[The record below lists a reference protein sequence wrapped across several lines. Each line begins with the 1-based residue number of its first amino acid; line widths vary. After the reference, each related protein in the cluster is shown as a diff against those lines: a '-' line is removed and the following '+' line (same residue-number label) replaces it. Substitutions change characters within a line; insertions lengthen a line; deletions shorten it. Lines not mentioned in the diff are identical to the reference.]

1 MPYVRSA
8 EMPER
13 LRHPEPG
20 RRVRPHTEPAALAP
34 ASPQAVLAL
43 QAAAGNQAVA
53 RALLQRD
60 AFGLVTQHVA
70 APVLPGLNTP
80 LDPSIMAGLDKRQK
94 EVEARVRAWTVEHRG
109 EIQGQVVAGMS
120 LPEVID
126 LIRTGVKEATELA
139 PETVGKL
146 AQAVVSPMSIAP
158 HRLEHREKELAAELR
173 NAMAKVPTELKIG
186 GAGAWAKIS
195 ISGLEAAATV
205 GGAEVTGEAGP
216 SSGSV
221 GVKKGGAEA
230 KAEVDWDEKTI
241 ALDTKVG
248 PIGLGGKIGMG
259 KRGSADAWE
268 IHIGV
273 PRAGALGPLLPSTQ
287 KAVGQAGDA
296 VSGIIRH
303 LRSGGKPGDDVVQDH
318 LKTIKKGIEPLSK
331 LTAEN
336 AVSFGVSV
344 SGDGPEVR
352 VEASLIWRF

>member
-1 MPYVRSA
+1 MYVRSA

-13 LRHPEPG
+13 LRQSEPDRCVRPDPEPAG
-20 RRVRPHTEPAALAP
+20 PAPVPPH
-34 ASPQAVLAL
+34 AVLTL
-43 QAAAGNQAVA
+43 QTAAGNQAVA

-60 AFGLVTQHVA
+60 ALGLVTQQFA
-70 APVLPGLNTP
+70 TPVVPGLNTP
-80 LDPSIMAGLDKRQK
+80 LDPSIMAGLEKRQQ
-94 EVEARVRAWTVEHRG
+94 EIQARVRAWMVAHRA

-126 LIRTGVKEATELA
+126 FVRTGVKDATELA
-139 PETVGKL
+139 PETIGKL
-146 AQAVVSPMSIAP
+146 AQAVVSPMAIAP
-158 HRLEHREKELAAELR
+158 HRLENREKELAAELR
-173 NAMAKVPTELKIG
+173 NALAKVPTELKIG

-195 ISGLEAAATV
+195 ISGLEAAAKI
-205 GGAEVTGEAGP
+205 GGAELTGEGGP
-216 SSGSV
+216 SSGAV

-230 KAEVDWDEKTI
+230 KAEFDWDEKTI
-241 ALDTKVG
+241 ALDTTVG

-259 KRGSADAWE
+259 KRGSPDSWE

-287 KAVGQAGDA
+287 KAVGQAGEA

-331 LTAEN
+331 LTVEN
-336 AVSFGVSV
+336 AVSFGISV
-344 SGDGPEVR
+344 SGDGPDVR

>member
-1 MPYVRSA
+1 
-8 EMPER
+8 MPER
-13 LRHPEPG
+13 LPQRD
-20 RRVRPHTEPAALAP
+20 RSDRPDEERTAP
-34 ASPQAVLAL
+34 APAPPHAVLAL

-60 AFGLVTQHVA
+60 ALGIVTQNA
-70 APVLPGLNTP
+70 APPVLPGLNTP

-94 EVEARVRAWTVEHRG
+94 EVEATVRTWLVQHKAEV
-109 EIQGQVVAGMS
+109 QGQVVAGMS

-126 LIRTGVKEATELA
+126 LVRTSVKEATELA
-139 PETVGKL
+139 PETIGKC
-146 AQAVVSPMSIAP
+146 AQAVVSPMQIAP

-173 NAMAKVPTELKIG
+173 NAMANVPTELKIG

-195 ISGLEAAATV
+195 ISGLEAAAKV
-205 GGAEVTGEAGP
+205 GKAEVTGEAGP

-221 GVKKGGAEA
+221 GVKKGSAEA
-230 KAEVDWDEKTI
+230 KAEYDWDEKTI

-259 KRGSADAWE
+259 KDGSPDSWE

-336 AVSFGVSV
+336 AVSFGISV

>member
-1 MPYVRSA
+1 
-8 EMPER
+8 MPER
-13 LRHPEPG
+13 LRQPG
-20 RRVRPHTEPAALAP
+20 SDRPDPQDEEPAAVVP
-34 ASPQAVLAL
+34 ASPGAVLAL

-60 AFGLVTQHVA
+60 AFALVTQQA
-70 APVLPGLNTP
+70 APVLPGINGP

-94 EVEARVRAWTVEHRG
+94 EVEGRIRAWMVEHQA
-109 EIQGQVVAGMS
+109 EIRGQVVTGMS

-126 LIRTGVKEATELA
+126 LVRTSVKEATELA
-139 PETVGKL
+139 PETIGKL

-173 NAMAKVPTELKIG
+173 NAMANVPTELKIG

-195 ISGLEAAATV
+195 ISGLEAAAKV
-205 GGAEVTGEAGP
+205 GGAELTGEAGP

-221 GVKKGGAEA
+221 AVKKGGAEA

-259 KRGSADAWE
+259 KAGGADSWE

-303 LRSGGKPGDDVVQDH
+303 LRAGGKPGDDVVQDH
-318 LKTIKKGIEPLSK
+318 LKTIKKGVEPLSK

>member
-1 MPYVRSA
+1 MRS
-8 EMPER
+8 PV
-13 LRHPEPG
+13 LRHE
-20 RRVRPHTEPAALAP
+20 
-34 ASPQAVLAL
+34 VLAL

-60 AFGLVTQHVA
+60 SPGVVA
-70 APVLPGLNTP
+70 QPVATGVLPGLNTP
-80 LDPSIMAGLDKRQK
+80 LDPSIMAGLDKRQQ
-94 EVEARVRAWTVEHRG
+94 EVKARVRAWMIEHQA
-109 EIQGQVVAGMS
+109 EIQGEVVTGMS

-126 LIRTGVKEATELA
+126 LVRTRVKEATELA
-139 PETVGKL
+139 PETIGKL
-146 AQAVVSPMSIAP
+146 AQAVVSPMSIPA
-158 HRLEHREKELAAELR
+158 HRLEQREKELAAELR

-186 GAGAWAKIS
+186 GAGAWAKVS
-195 ISGLEAAATV
+195 ISGFEAAAKL
-205 GGAEVTGEAGP
+205 GGTEITGEAGP

-221 GVKKGGAEA
+221 GVKQGGAEA

-259 KRGSADAWE
+259 KAGSKDSWE

-287 KAVGQAGDA
+287 KAVGEAGDA

-303 LRSGGKPGDDVVQDH
+303 LRAGGKPGDGVVQDH

-331 LTAEN
+331 LSAEN
-336 AVSFGVSV
+336 AVSYGISV
-344 SGDGPEVR
+344 SGDGPDVK

>member
-1 MPYVRSA
+1 MPD
-8 EMPER
+8 R
-13 LRHPEPG
+13 LRQPDPDD
-20 RRVRPHTEPAALAP
+20 RDPRVEDAAP
-34 ASPQAVLAL
+34 APPHPVLAL
-43 QAAAGNQAVA
+43 QAAAGNQAVS

-60 AFGLVTQHVA
+60 TFGLITQQPAA
-70 APVLPGLNTP
+70 APSVVPGLNTP
-80 LDPSIMAGLDKRQK
+80 LDPSIMAGLDKRQR
-94 EVEARVRAWTVEHRG
+94 EVEARVRAWLAEHKDAV
-109 EIQGQVVAGMS
+109 QGQVVAGMS

-126 LIRTGVKEATELA
+126 LVRTGVEGATELA

-146 AQAVVSPMSIAP
+146 AAAAVSPMQIAP
-158 HRLEHREKELAAELR
+158 HRLENREKELAASLR
-173 NAMAKVPTELKIG
+173 NAMANVPTELKIG

-195 ISGLEAAATV
+195 ISGLEAAAKV

-259 KRGSADAWE
+259 KGGSPDSWE
-268 IHIGV
+268 IHLGV

-303 LRSGGKPGDDVVQDH
+303 LRAGGKPGDDVVQDH
-318 LKTIKKGIEPLSK
+318 LKTIKKGMEPLSK
-331 LTAEN
+331 LTEEN

>member
-1 MPYVRSA
+1 MTD
-8 EMPER
+8 R
-13 LRHPEPG
+13 LRQREPDRHD
-20 RRVRPHTEPAALAP
+20 RRHEAPAAAP
-34 ASPQAVLAL
+34 PHPVLAL

-53 RALLQRD
+53 RAVLQRD
-60 AFGLVTQHVA
+60 AAQQA
-70 APVLPGLNTP
+70 APTVLPGLNTQ

-94 EVEARVRAWTVEHRG
+94 EVQARVRAWMVEHKA
-109 EIQGQVVAGMS
+109 EIQGHVVVGMS

-126 LIRTGVKEATELA
+126 LVRTNVKEATELA

-146 AQAVVSPMSIAP
+146 AEAVVSPMSIAP
-158 HRLEHREKELAAELR
+158 HRLENREKELAAELR
-173 NAMAKVPTELKIG
+173 NAMANVPTELKIG

-195 ISGLEAAATV
+195 ISGLEAAAKV
-205 GGAEVTGEAGP
+205 GGGEVTGEAGP

-230 KAEVDWDEKTI
+230 KAEYDWDEKTI

-259 KRGSADAWE
+259 KAGGADSWE

-273 PRAGALGPLLPSTQ
+273 PRAGAIGPLLPSTQ
-287 KAVGQAGDA
+287 KAVSQAGDA

-303 LRSGGKPGDDVVQDH
+303 LRAGGKAGDDVVQDH

-331 LTAEN
+331 LTEEN
-336 AVSFGVSV
+336 SVSFGISV
-344 SGDGPEVR
+344 SGEGPEVR
-352 VEASLIWRF
+352 VEAGLIWRF

>member
-1 MPYVRSA
+1 MPDRLHREREDPLQESPRA
-8 EMPER
+8 EPPPP
-13 LRHPEPG
+13 HP
-20 RRVRPHTEPAALAP
+20 
-34 ASPQAVLAL
+34 VLDL

-60 AFGLVTQHVA
+60 SIDLITQAVPA
-70 APVLPGLNTP
+70 GAPTIVPGLNTP

-94 EVEARVRAWTVEHRG
+94 EVQAKVRAWLAQNLPAVRG
-109 EIQGQVVAGMS
+109 HVVSGMS

-126 LIRTGVKEATELA
+126 LVRTNVPEASELS
-139 PETVGKL
+139 PETVGKC
-146 AQAVVSPMSIAP
+146 AVAVVAPMTIPP
-158 HRLEHREKELAAELR
+158 HRLSKRELELGAELR

-186 GAGAWAKIS
+186 GAGAWAKVS
-195 ISGLEAAATV
+195 ISGLEAEAKLGGATV
-205 GGAEVTGEAGP
+205 SGQAGP

-221 GVKKGGAEA
+221 GVKKGSGEA
-230 KAEVDWDEKTI
+230 KAEYDWDEKTI

-259 KRGSADAWE
+259 KGGSPDTWE

-287 KAVGQAGDA
+287 KAVRDGGEA

-303 LRSGGKPGDDVVQDH
+303 LRAGGKASDAVVQDH

-331 LTAEN
+331 LTEEN
-336 AVSFGVSV
+336 AVSFGVSM

-352 VEASLIWRF
+352 VEASLLWRF

>member
-1 MPYVRSA
+1 
-8 EMPER
+8 MPER
-13 LRHPEPG
+13 LREPESDGHDRQAEAP
-20 RRVRPHTEPAALAP
+20 PPA
-34 ASPQAVLAL
+34 PQHRLLAL

-60 AFGLVTQHVA
+60 ATA
-70 APVLPGLNTP
+70 APPQILPGLNTP

-94 EVEARVRAWTVEHRG
+94 EVEAKIRTWLSENQAKV
-109 EIQGQVVAGMS
+109 QGQVVTGMS

-126 LIRTGVKEATELA
+126 LVRTSVPEATELA

-146 AQAVVSPMSIAP
+146 AQAAVSPMQIPP
-158 HRLEHREKELAAELR
+158 HRLENREKELAAELR
-173 NAMAKVPTELKIG
+173 NAMSKVPTELKVG
-186 GAGAWAKIS
+186 GSGAWAKIS
-195 ISGLEAAATV
+195 ITGAEAAVKA
-205 GGAEVTGEAGP
+205 GGAEITGEAGT

-221 GVKKGGAEA
+221 GVKKGPAEA
-230 KAEVDWDEKTI
+230 KAEYDWDEKTI

-259 KRGSADAWE
+259 KGGSVDSWE

-287 KAVGQAGDA
+287 KAVGEAGDA
-296 VSGIIRH
+296 VSAIIRH
-303 LRSGGKPGDDVVQDH
+303 LRAGGKPGDDVVEGH
-318 LKTIKKGIEPLSK
+318 LKTIKKGLEPVSK
-331 LTAEN
+331 LTTEN

-344 SGDGPEVR
+344 SGEGPDVR

>member
-1 MPYVRSA
+1 
-8 EMPER
+8 MPE
-13 LRHPEPG
+13 HVHQPEPD
-20 RRVRPHTEPAALAP
+20 RRDRRANEPAAPAP
-34 ASPQAVLAL
+34 ASPDALLAL
-43 QAAAGNQAVA
+43 QASAGNQAVA

-60 AFGLVTQHVA
+60 SMGLITQQA
-70 APVLPGLNTP
+70 PAPVVPGLNTQ
-80 LDPSIMAGLDKRQK
+80 LDPSIMAGLDKRKK
-94 EVEARVRAWTVEHRG
+94 EVEASVRAWMVQHQA

-126 LIRTGVKEATELA
+126 LVRTSVKEATELA
-139 PETVGKL
+139 PETIGKL

-195 ISGLEAAATV
+195 ISGLETAVKA
-205 GGAEVTGEAGP
+205 GGAEITGEAGP

-259 KRGSADAWE
+259 KGGSADKWE

-287 KAVGQAGDA
+287 KAVGQAGEA

-303 LRSGGKPGDDVVQDH
+303 LRSGGKASDSVVQDH
-318 LKTIKKGIEPLSK
+318 FKTIKKGIEPLGK
-331 LTAEN
+331 LSAEN
-336 AVSFGVSV
+336 AVSFGISV
-344 SGDGPEVR
+344 SGDGPDVR
-352 VEASLIWRF
+352 VEAGLIWRF

>member
-1 MPYVRSA
+1 
-8 EMPER
+8 MPEHAR
-13 LRHPEPG
+13 QPEPD
-20 RRVRPHTEPAALAP
+20 RRDRDAEVPAAPP
-34 ASPQAVLAL
+34 AATPHALLAL
-43 QAAAGNQAVA
+43 QANAGNQAVA

-60 AFGLVTQHVA
+60 SPGAVTQPPAVS
-70 APVLPGLNTP
+70 VLPGLNTP
-80 LDPSIMAGLDKRQK
+80 LDPSIMAGLDKRQR
-94 EVEARVRAWTVEHRG
+94 EIQARVRAWMVEHQA

-126 LIRTGVKEATELA
+126 LVRTRVKEATELA
-139 PETVGKL
+139 PETIGKL

-158 HRLEHREKELAAELR
+158 HRLENREKELAAELR

-195 ISGLEAAATV
+195 ISGLEAAVKA
-205 GGAEVTGEAGP
+205 GGAEITGEAGP

-259 KRGSADAWE
+259 KAGGPDSWE
-268 IHIGV
+268 VHIGV

-303 LRSGGKPGDDVVQDH
+303 LRSGGKPSDNVVQDH
-318 LKTIKKGIEPLSK
+318 LKTIKKGLEPLSK

-344 SGDGPEVR
+344 SGDGPDVK